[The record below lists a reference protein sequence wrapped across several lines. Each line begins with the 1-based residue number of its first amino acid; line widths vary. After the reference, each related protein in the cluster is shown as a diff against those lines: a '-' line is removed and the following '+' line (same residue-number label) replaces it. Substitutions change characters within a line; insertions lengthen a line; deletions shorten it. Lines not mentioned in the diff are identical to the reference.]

1 MVRDGYFYGAAF
13 WLAAVLLVYFTGAWW
28 WAILPVL
35 LAGLF
40 PWLFRDPRRQTPLRR
55 V

>member
-1 MVRDGYFYGAAF
+1 
-13 WLAAVLLVYFTGAWW
+13 LAAVLLVYFTGAWW

-40 PWLFRDPRRQTPLRR
+40 PWLFRDPRRQMPLRR